1 MDGQRTTNFSE
12 DYLMGFSEN
21 ILKLKT
27 LIVED
32 NVFFRETL
40 KEKLQALFPSMVIDE
55 AAEGSEALQKVDAL
69 RPELIFMDIR
79 LPGENG
85 IQLTE
90 KIKAKYPNTK
100 IVFLTSY
107 DSMEY
112 RGAAIRAGGYCYIP
126 KESLDHVKIENLLKA
141 LID

>member
-1 MDGQRTTNFSE
+1 
-12 DYLMGFSEN
+12 MGYSGET
-21 ILKLKT
+21 LTLKT

-40 KEKLQALFPSMVIDE
+40 KEELQTLFPSMVIGE
-55 AAEGSEALQKVDAL
+55 AAEGNEALQKVDAL
-69 RPELIFMDIR
+69 KPEIVFMDIR

-85 IQLTE
+85 IKLTE
-90 KIKAKYPNTK
+90 KIKARYPDTN

-107 DSMEY
+107 DSSEY
-112 RGAAIRAGGYCYIP
+112 RAAAIRAGGYCYIP
-126 KESLDHVKIENLLKA
+126 KESLGHMKIENLVKA

>member
-1 MDGQRTTNFSE
+1 MASPDKLLN
-12 DYLMGFSEN
+12 
-21 ILKLKT
+21 LKI

-32 NVFFRETL
+32 NALFRQML
-40 KEKLQALFPSMVIDE
+40 KEKLQALSSSMVIDE
-55 AAEGSEALQKVDAL
+55 AAEGGEALQKVDAL
-69 RPELIFMDIR
+69 KPELIFMDIR

-90 KIKAKYPNTK
+90 KIKARYPSIK

-107 DSMEY
+107 DSVEY

-126 KESLDHVKIENLLKA
+126 KESLGHVKIENLLKA